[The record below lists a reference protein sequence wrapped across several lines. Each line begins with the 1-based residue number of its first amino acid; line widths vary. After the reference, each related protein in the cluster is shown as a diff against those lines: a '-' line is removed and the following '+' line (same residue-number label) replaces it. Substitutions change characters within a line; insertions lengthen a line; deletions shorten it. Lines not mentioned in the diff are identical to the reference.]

1 MSVVVFSAVVF
12 SYLVGAGLA
21 FGVVLRLRPRK
32 GHVHVGYEW
41 AGSLTC
47 TGTDTCVDCRS
58 AAMAVSVVWPFA
70 LALTVLWLP
79 LRTAVRT
86 GNAIARLYPES
97 KFGASDTTGK
107 GE

>member
-1 MSVVVFSAVVF
+1 
-12 SYLVGAGLA
+12 
-21 FGVVLRLRPRK
+21 
-32 GHVHVGYEW
+32 
-41 AGSLTC
+41 
-47 TGTDTCVDCRS
+47 
-58 AAMAVSVVWPFA
+58 MAVSVVWPFA